1 MSTLVFFHAHPD
13 DEAIATGG
21 TMARA
26 AAEGHRVVLVT
37 ATGGELGERPE
48 GVDSGEAL
56 REIRAGETQAACAAL
71 GIDVGRFLGYRDSGM
86 AGDEANAHPECFA
99 AAKIEEA
106 ARRLADVLQE
116 VSADALT
123 VYDDHGGYG
132 HPDHIQIHHVGI
144 RAAEMA
150 GTERVFEATADRDR
164 IRSLSTQMFEGGV
177 EGMDGPSEDFNF
189 ETFGEPAEKITT
201 RVDVTAYLDQK
212 RAAMAAHRSQ
222 IAETSFFLALPA
234 QVFRS
239 VWGEETF
246 IRRGAEPGL
255 RETWLID

>member
-1 MSTLVFFHAHPD
+1 VFFHAHPD

-37 ATGGELGERPE
+37 ATGGELGERPDGIE
-48 GVDSGEAL
+48 SGVAL
-56 REIRAGETQAACAAL
+56 RELRAQETEVACTAL

-99 AAKIEEA
+99 AADIDEA
-106 ARRLADVLQE
+106 ARRLADILDE
-116 VSADALT
+116 VSADVLT

-132 HPDHIQIHHVGI
+132 HPDHIQVHRVGI

-150 GTERVFEATADRDR
+150 GTERVFESTADRDHMR
-164 IRSLSTQMFEGGV
+164 GVFSSMFEAGV
-177 EGMDGPSEDFNF
+177 DGF
-189 ETFGEPAEKITT
+189 ETPSDDFDFESFGEPAGAITT
-201 RVDVTAYLDQK
+201 RVDVVDFLEPK

-222 IAETSFFLALPA
+222 IAETSFFLALPDDI
-234 QVFRS
+234 FRAA
-239 VWGEETF
+239 WGEETF

-255 RETWLID
+255 REAWLLD